1 MNDYVTIGNWNTVYI
16 WYAFCFVFTSRQRG
30 SVPVVEILCL
40 ENEGTE
46 RCPPV
51 EKFPAHR
58 VPPAHQ
64 APEKNIITQVKD

>member
-1 MNDYVTIGNWNTVYI
+1 MITLRLETGILYI
-16 WYAFCFVFTSRQRG
+16 SGMHFAFVFTSRQRG